1 MAWDGYPARKWAGH
15 PAEFWIGMGVYVV
28 TALATGRAL
37 TTLELEPHSRLVIGL
52 LPLIPLL
59 VMGRGLVRMI
69 RYQDELYKR
78 IQFEAIAYAAVI
90 VIVLSLTLGLLE
102 EFDVVPHVNSMW
114 AGQVL
119 VFAWGIA
126 AGLLA
131 RRYR

>member
-1 MAWDGYPARKWAGH
+1 
-15 PAEFWIGMGVYVV
+15 MGAYVV
-28 TALATGRAL
+28 TALLAVRAL
-37 TTLELEPHSRLVIGL
+37 TTMDLEPHSRLVIGL
-52 LPLIPLL
+52 LPLLPLL

-69 RYQDELYKR
+69 RHQDELYKR
-78 IQFEAIAYAAVI
+78 IQFEAVAYAAVI
-90 VIVLSLTLGLLE
+90 VIVVSLTLGVLE

-126 AGLLA
+126 AGILT